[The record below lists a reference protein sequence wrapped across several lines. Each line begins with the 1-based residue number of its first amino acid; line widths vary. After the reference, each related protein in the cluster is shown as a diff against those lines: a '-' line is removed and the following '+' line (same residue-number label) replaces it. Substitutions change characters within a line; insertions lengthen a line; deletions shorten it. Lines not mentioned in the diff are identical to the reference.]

1 MKIKIVEG
9 TSVRFTMC
17 DVTSFR
23 SQSFSDSSF
32 LGENVPDLKVN
43 TITTVHSP
51 NTLLRYLC
59 FNLLFQ
65 LIQLESDPNDVS
77 VASDLLFSCE
87 NLATVVLLT
96 YLFVLPY
103 IGRILIFNLYNCFYF
118 NRHVQWQ
125 CASANCG
132 SSMISYRFAKYLHYK
147 IGATIHYFV
156 LFFEVVR

>member
-1 MKIKIVEG
+1 
-9 TSVRFTMC
+9 MC

-87 NLATVVLLT
+87 KPCDGGTVNIPFCVALHWANL
-96 YLFVLPY
+96 
-103 IGRILIFNLYNCFYF
+103 NL
-118 NRHVQWQ
+118 
-125 CASANCG
+125 
-132 SSMISYRFAKYLHYK
+132 
-147 IGATIHYFV
+147 
-156 LFFEVVR
+156 